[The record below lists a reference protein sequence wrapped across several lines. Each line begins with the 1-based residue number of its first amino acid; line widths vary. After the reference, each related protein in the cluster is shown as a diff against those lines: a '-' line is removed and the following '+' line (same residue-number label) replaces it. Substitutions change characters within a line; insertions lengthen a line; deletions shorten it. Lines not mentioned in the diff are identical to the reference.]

1 MSPPL
6 VPGDSI
12 AGMRTKHVMSRAVV
26 PLVGV
31 LAVFGLATLMILERF
46 DPTVITTVVTGT
58 SLAATELV
66 RQLRLSAPASPE
78 QTRTPQDRS

>member
-1 MSPPL
+1 
-6 VPGDSI
+6 
-12 AGMRTKHVMSRAVV
+12 MSRAVV
-26 PLVGV
+26 PLIGV

-66 RQLRLSAPASPE
+66 RQLRLSTTAPPE
-78 QTRTPQDRS
+78 PTRTPQERS